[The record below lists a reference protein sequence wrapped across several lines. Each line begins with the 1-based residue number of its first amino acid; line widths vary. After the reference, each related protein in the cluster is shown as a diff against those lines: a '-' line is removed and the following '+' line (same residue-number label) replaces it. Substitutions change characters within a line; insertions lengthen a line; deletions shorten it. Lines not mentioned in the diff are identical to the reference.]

1 MASLPDSKYIHARE
15 STDIE
20 NEAGPS
26 NSEALRRPSGGLHR
40 GLSARQASMIAIGGA
55 IGTGNA
61 FSALFSESFI
71 STVMY
76 RLIPGNG
83 TFSCS
88 RRTSFNPHH
97 VLDYRICRICN
108 PSTVR

>member
-71 STVMY
+71 NRNVQAYSWERDV
-76 RLIPGNG
+76 LLLKEDQLQ
-83 TFSCS
+83 SSS
-88 RRTSFNPHH
+88 RIGLSD
-97 VLDYRICRICN
+97 LSYM
-108 PSTVR
+108 